1 MSSEEGGEERV
12 AFQPWPTQHWE
23 ILKRELGVR
32 YGRYGK
38 HKSTVSVVP
47 LVGLADA

>member
-12 AFQPWPTQHWE
+12 AFKPWPSRPTQHWE

-32 YGRYGK
+32 YGK
-38 HKSTVSVVP
+38 HKSTVSVVTF
-47 LVGLADA
+47 VGLVDA